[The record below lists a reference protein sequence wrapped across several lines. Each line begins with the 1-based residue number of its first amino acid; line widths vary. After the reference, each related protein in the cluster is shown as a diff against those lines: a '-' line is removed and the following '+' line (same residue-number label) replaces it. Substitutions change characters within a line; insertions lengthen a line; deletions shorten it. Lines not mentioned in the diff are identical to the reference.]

1 MPLITEKAAMGLD
14 GVVSTD
20 FRHAVNPVPIT
31 TRAAIAHKRFVFVA
45 ITLSLKL
52 YLIDILFVDNYWL

>member
-1 MPLITEKAAMGLD
+1 MPLIAANAATGLE

-20 FRHAVNPVPIT
+20 FKHAVNPVPIT

-45 ITLSLKL
+45 ITLSL
-52 YLIDILFVDNYWL
+52 N